1 MRHGRVLSTIICFCA
16 SIAGLAMQHVAPLE
30 TETKPNLQIS
40 KCTTGI
46 QIRRGTLEE
55 ETKRCSS
62 FPAASP
68 SLGIPSTSFGV
79 PCVPSHSSRQ
89 GPPARLQGKTRIL
102 HLPFKGSPR
111 WKEASSFQGTF
122 AMLRVYFAYP
132 IFSLK
137 ARCPSGRMTRMHGP
151 ITPPP
156 ATRHPPSNNRASVM
170 ASRSIKALKN

>member
-68 SLGIPSTSFGV
+68 SLGIPSTTFGV

-102 HLPFKGSPR
+102 HLPVKGSPR

-122 AMLRVYFAYP
+122 AMLRVYFVYP
-132 IFSLK
+132 IFFIKSTVSK
-137 ARCPSGRMTRMHGP
+137 RTDESDAWASHQH
-151 ITPPP
+151 PPP
-156 ATRHPPSNNRASVM
+156 SPPPKSTIGYPLWQAGP
-170 ASRSIKALKN
+170 SRR